1 MDWFLYDNGLR
12 LERVKAN
19 FLVNTWFGIRQELI
33 LSNCTSVLE
42 LKFRNNNNNNT
53 NNKHIQERKPEN
65 SEVLLRT
72 VARSIT
78 PKFTSQIRAR
88 SLVVTKTL
96 SIFPHLAFTC
106 SMLTIEIL
114 EQDVK
119 YVQS

>member
-72 VARSIT
+72 VAGSIT

-96 SIFPHLAFTC
+96 SIFPQLAFTC